1 MYNIGY
7 RERNRIAQEL
17 SYNAHVDTDKD
28 LLRRYAPKSSLLV
41 RTLNSSNG
49 ATLSYDIIYTLLQY
63 CTKDEIIAHRKAA
76 ASVIRQEQ
84 SAALQADAGQESQE
98 EARAQKESAGT
109 KKKEDETG
117 GVPENQVEE
126 PGGPSGPEGG
136 ADILGQGEPAP
147 GSAESG
153 PDAGRESDPGDGGG
167 DGGEVGQEQ
176 AVL

>member
-17 SYNAHVDTDKD
+17 SYNAHIDTDKD

-76 ASVIRQEQ
+76 ASAIRQEQ
-84 SAALQADAGQESQE
+84 AAALQEDAGQESQE
-98 EARAQKESAGT
+98 EARAQKESAGA
-109 KKKEDETG
+109 KKKEDQTG

-126 PGGPSGPEGG
+126 PGGPSGSEGG